1 MSIRFCKSALILA
14 AATAAA
20 MPAQALSPAD
30 ADYFGAALCQPP
42 YSLSGATA
50 LYEAAEKLAKPDT
63 SGLGAAVYHL
73 PAPLNRDGF
82 TAQDVI
88 FAGMAV
94 GMLVNGEVA
103 EQLAKTYDLQ
113 PEKSHLMGAST
124 LGFARLLPDADQGM
138 KDMGLISIVA
148 RQGPGLGGKTLL
160 ACEFVSNEDRANM
173 EEWDK
178 KQSDR

>member
-1 MSIRFCKSALILA
+1 MSIRFCKAALVLL
-14 AATAAA
+14 TAAA
-20 MPAQALSPAD
+20 MPAQATSPAD
-30 ADYFGAALCQPP
+30 VDYFGAALCQPP

-50 LYEAAEKLAKPDT
+50 LYEAAEAVAKPDT

-73 PAPLNRDGF
+73 PASLSRDGF

-88 FAGMAV
+88 FSGMAV
-94 GMLVNGEVA
+94 GMLVDGEVA
-103 EQLAKTYDLQ
+103 EKLAKTYDLQ
-113 PEKSHLMGAST
+113 PKKSHLMGAST

-160 ACEFVSNEDRANM
+160 ACEFVSNEDRASLEQW
-173 EEWDK
+173 EEK
-178 KQSDR
+178 LGAP